1 MVTVTLRFYEELNDR
16 LAPALRRREFERACP
31 PGATARQVIEAFGIG
46 LDEIELILVD
56 GESAAFDRVL
66 REGDRIAVYPVFEA
80 FDVTPL
86 LCVREAP
93 LRVTRFMTSGQLGA
107 LARLLRMAGF
117 DTLCGAHLSSSAIAG
132 IAARERRIVLARE
145 RALLAR
151 ADVTRG
157 FLLHSET
164 AVLQLREI
172 VERLDLKR
180 SVRPF
185 TRCIHCNAALRG
197 IDDRSCVR
205 QRVPASVYGRYAHFS
220 ICDVCGRVFW
230 PGRHWNAIAACLA
243 DTELA

>member
-31 PGATARQVIEAFGIG
+31 PGATARQTIEAFGIG
-46 LDEIELILVD
+46 LDEVELILIN

-66 REGDRIAVYPVFEA
+66 REGDRIAVYPIFEA

-86 LCVREAP
+86 LCVRGAP
-93 LRVTRFMTSGQLGA
+93 LRVTRFITSAQLGA

-117 DTLCGAHLSSSAIAG
+117 DTLCDAHLSSSAIAG
-132 IAARERRIVLARE
+132 VAARERRIVLARE
-145 RALLAR
+145 PALLAR
-151 ADVTRG
+151 ADITRG

-164 AVLQLREI
+164 AALQLREI

-185 TRCIHCNAALRG
+185 ARCIHCNAALRG

-205 QRVPASVYGRYAHFS
+205 QRLPASVYGRYAHFS
-220 ICDVCGRVFW
+220 ICDDCGRVYW
-230 PGRHWNAIAACLA
+230 AGRHWTAIAGLLVDA
-243 DTELA
+243 ELA